1 MPDLVRFLSEW
12 LAVQAVPR
20 LAREIGLPLNL
31 PEERM
36 IYGLSTEEI
45 QRILGEYDDVL
56 AELVRRHNI
65 SWWDVYTSSDVG
77 KERLVLASEMRL
89 YEDDVV
95 LDVGCG
101 KGYLTVALAT
111 LCRAVCGMDLMNGL
125 GRRGWW
131 TNFRAEMGALDL
143 NQRVTGIRASATDI
157 PFSDGSFSLT
167 VSGHALRNF
176 GGRSTIVDALSEM
189 RRVTRSGGR
198 VIVAENLPV
207 AGSRAQ
213 EAHLKMYKFRIKYVR
228 GDSPFFTESE
238 LVQMFHEAAL
248 PPTYKKILDFDL
260 SAAPPMFV
268 LNIDTIPEGERDQAV
283 REYSAAVEM
292 IREHGESSPPLLLI
306 EAVVE

>member
-56 AELVRRHNI
+56 AELINRHNI

-89 YEDDVV
+89 YEDDIV

-111 LCRAVCGMDLMNGL
+111 LCRDVCGMDLMNGL

-131 TNFRAEMGALDL
+131 TNFIAEMGALNL
-143 NQRVTGIRASATDI
+143 NYRVTGIRASATDI
-157 PFSDGSFSLT
+157 PYRDGSFSLT
-167 VSGHALRNF
+167 ISGHAFRNF
-176 GGRSTIVDALSEM
+176 RARSTIVNALSEM

-213 EAHLKMYKFRIKYVR
+213 EAHLKMYKFRTKYVR

-238 LVQMFHEAAL
+238 LVQMFHEAGL

-260 SAAPPMFV
+260 SATPPMFV
-268 LNIDTIPEGERDQAV
+268 PNIDTIPEGEKDHAV
-283 REYSAAVEM
+283 REYSEAVEM

>member
-20 LAREIGLPLNL
+20 LAKEIGLPLNL

-36 IYGLSTEEI
+36 IYGMSTEEI
-45 QRILGEYDDVL
+45 QRILREYDDVL
-56 AELVRRHNI
+56 AELVSRHSI

-101 KGYLTVALAT
+101 RGYLTVALAT

-125 GRRGWW
+125 DRRGWW

-143 NQRVTGIRASATDI
+143 SHRVIGTRASATDI
-157 PFSDGSFSLT
+157 PFKDGSFSLT
-167 VSGHALRNF
+167 ASGHALRNF
-176 GGRSTIVDALSEM
+176 GGRSTIVDALREM
-189 RRVTRSGGR
+189 RRVTRNGGR

-213 EAHLKMYKFRIKYVR
+213 KAHLKLYKFRTKYVK
-228 GDSPFFTESE
+228 GDNPFFTESE
-238 LVQMFHEAAL
+238 LVQMFQEAGL
-248 PPTYKKILDFDL
+248 PPTQKEILDFDL
-260 SAAPPMFV
+260 SATPPIFV
-268 LNIDTIPEGERDQAV
+268 LNVNTIPEGERDQAV

-292 IREHGESSPPLLLI
+292 IREHGESSPPLLLM